1 MIDTLDEFRAFFPI
15 TKERCYLNHAATSPF
30 STRVVEALHEY
41 IEIRSVG
48 RVDPWRENFAVGEA
62 VRARIAELIHAPA
75 DRIALVRNTSSGF
88 NILATGLPWRKGDHL
103 LLNDVEFPAN
113 VYPFLNLRRLG
124 VDVEFVKSREGRPAV
139 EDYVEAMR
147 PETRLVSVSFVQ
159 FLSGARFDV
168 GSLGRACRERGI
180 VLSVDPIQGLGGMVL
195 DVEEMRI
202 DFVSCG
208 GHKWLMGPQ
217 GTGFIYVSR
226 ALQDRLTPAYVG
238 WLSVKDSW
246 DFLDYRLDLV
256 DSAERFE
263 IATENWMGVRGL
275 GASVGLILEAGKE
288 RVEAKILA
296 LTDRLVEGL
305 RERGCPV
312 LSHRGEGEK
321 SGIVLFSAGERE
333 EDEAVFAALSER
345 GIDIA
350 LREGNLRCAPH
361 FYNSAGEIDALLDA
375 VGETTGRGSG

>member
-1 MIDTLDEFRAFFPI
+1 MLDTLNEFRAFFPI

-30 STRVVEALHEY
+30 STRVVDALHEY
-41 IEIRSVG
+41 IDVRSVG
-48 RVDPWRENFAVGEA
+48 RVDPWRENFAAGET

-75 DRIALVRNTSSGF
+75 HRIALVKNTSTGF
-88 NILATGLPWRKGDHL
+88 NILATGLPWRAGDHL
-103 LLNDVEFPAN
+103 LLNDIEFPAN

-124 VDVEFVKSREGRPAV
+124 VDVEFVKSRDGRLTA
-139 EDYVEAMR
+139 EDYVAAMR

-159 FLSGARFDV
+159 FLSGCRIDLAP
-168 GSLGRACRERGI
+168 LGEVCRERGI

-195 DVEEMRI
+195 DVEAMGI

-217 GTGFIYVSR
+217 GSGFIYVSG
-226 ALQDRLTPAYVG
+226 ALQDRLAPAYVG

-246 DFLDYRLDLV
+246 DFLDYRLDLL

-275 GASVGLILEAGKE
+275 GASVGLILEAGRE

-305 RERGCPV
+305 EERGCRV
-312 LSHRGEGEK
+312 LSPRGPGEK
-321 SGIVLFSAGERE
+321 SGIVLFSAGA
-333 EDEAVFAALSER
+333 DNEAVFAALSER
-345 GIDIA
+345 KIDIA

-361 FYNSAGEIDALLDA
+361 FYNSADEIDALLDA